1 MEALLNFVLPCATD
15 VLDGAVRLIDT
26 SLDTFLAISLYTSL
40 HTSLHISL
48 HTSLHTSSAPAASHQ
63 PTCLYCAKD
72 MAEFPKVQ
80 KCL

>member
-1 MEALLNFVLPCATD
+1 LQALLNFVLPCATD

-26 SLDTFLAISLYTSL
+26 SLDTYLDISLYTSL
-40 HTSLHISL
+40 HTTL

-72 MAEFPKVQ
+72 MAEFPKV
-80 KCL
+80 